1 MSKSKIGFIGL
12 GQMGVP
18 MVRCLLKQGYSV
30 SGFDLNAA
38 ALDSFSAESNFHSKS
53 SPGFVVDSS
62 DVIIFM
68 LPDSNVVD
76 QLLWGAGDLKSDSKS
91 GSEGVASK
99 LNSAQILI
107 DMGSSDPVRTRA
119 NAEKLKGLGIEFV
132 DAPVSGGVKRA
143 IDGTLSIMIGGEAKT
158 VDAVTPILSSM
169 GKTLTHVG
177 PSGAGHAVK
186 ALNNYVS
193 ASGLLAVC
201 EALVAAQKFGI
212 DPHLANRVFNTSTGK
227 NNTTDVKVEN
237 FMLSGTYASGF
248 SLALMRKDLQTALN
262 FIERMGTTDEFA
274 KQCVSS
280 WKAAEGTLAKG
291 ADHTAM
297 YKYIL
302 DQS

>member
-1 MSKSKIGFIGL
+1 MSLPKIGFIGL

-18 MVRCLLKQGYSV
+18 MVRCLLKNNYEV
-30 SGFDLNAA
+30 SGFDLNSAVLA
-38 ALDSFSAESNFHSKS
+38 SFSDDKSFHSKS
-53 SPGFVVDSS
+53 TPQGVVESS
-62 DVIIFM
+62 DVIVFM

-76 QLLWGAGDLKSDSKS
+76 QLLWGES
-91 GSEGVASK
+91 GTNGIAQY
-99 LNSAQILI
+99 LNAKKTLV

-119 NAEKLKGLGIEFV
+119 NADKLKAMGVAFV

-143 IDGTLSIMIGGEAKT
+143 VDGTLSIMIGGDA
-158 VDAVTPILSSM
+158 VAVNAVTPILSAM

-177 PSGAGHAVK
+177 QNGAGHAVK

-212 DPHLANRVFNTSTGK
+212 DPHLANKVFNTSTGK

-237 FMLSGTYASGF
+237 FMLSGTFGSGF
-248 SLALMRKDLQTALN
+248 SLALMRKDLQTALD
-262 FIERMGTTDEFA
+262 FIDRMGTPDDFA
-274 KQCVSS
+274 KQCVST
-280 WKAAEGTLAKG
+280 WKAAESTLNKG

-297 YKYIL
+297 YKFIL
-302 DQS
+302 EQ

>member
-1 MSKSKIGFIGL
+1 MSLPKIGFIGL

-18 MVRCLLKQGYSV
+18 MVRCLLKNNYEV
-30 SGFDLNAA
+30 SGFDLNSAVLA
-38 ALDSFSAESNFHSKS
+38 SFSDDKSFHSKS
-53 SPGFVVDSS
+53 TPQGVVESS
-62 DVIIFM
+62 DVIVFM

-76 QLLWGAGDLKSDSKS
+76 QLLWGES
-91 GSEGVASK
+91 GTNGIAQY
-99 LNSAQILI
+99 LNAKKTLV

-119 NAEKLKGLGIEFV
+119 NADKLKAMGVAFV

-143 IDGTLSIMIGGEAKT
+143 LDGTLSIMIGGDA
-158 VDAVTPILSSM
+158 VAVNAVTPILSAM

-177 PSGAGHAVK
+177 QNGAGHAVK

-212 DPHLANRVFNTSTGK
+212 DPHLANKVFNTSTGK

-237 FMLSGTYASGF
+237 FMLSGTFGSGF
-248 SLALMRKDLQTALN
+248 SLALMRKDLQTALD
-262 FIERMGTTDEFA
+262 FIDRMGTPDDFA
-274 KQCVSS
+274 KQCVST
-280 WKAAEGTLAKG
+280 WKAAESTLNKG

-297 YKYIL
+297 YKFIL
-302 DQS
+302 EQ

>member
-1 MSKSKIGFIGL
+1 MSQAKIGFIGL

-18 MVRCLLKQGYSV
+18 MVRCLLKGQYSV
-30 SGFDLNAA
+30 SGFDLNEA
-38 ALDSFSAESNFHSKS
+38 ALASFAGEAAFHSKT
-53 SPGFVVDSS
+53 SPGDVVDSS

-76 QLLWGAGDLKSDSKS
+76 QLLWGDSKS
-91 GSEGVASK
+91 KGIAQQLSSK
-99 LNSAQILI
+99 QVLI

-119 NAEKLKGLGIEFV
+119 NAEKLKALGMEFV

-143 IDGTLSIMIGGEAKT
+143 VDGTLSIMIGGGESTVKT
-158 VDAVTPILSSM
+158 VTPILSTM

-212 DPHLANRVFNTSTGK
+212 DPHLANKVFNTSTGK

-237 FMLSGTYASGF
+237 FMLSGTYGSGF
-248 SLALMRKDLQTALN
+248 SIALMRKDLQTALD
-262 FIERMGTTDEFA
+262 FIDRMGTPDNFA
-274 KQCVSS
+274 KQCVIT
-280 WKAAEGTLAKG
+280 WKAAEGSLAKG

-297 YKYIL
+297 YKFIL
-302 DQS
+302 DHQ

>member
-1 MSKSKIGFIGL
+1 VPTTKIGFIGL

-18 MVRCLLKQGYSV
+18 MVRCLLKAQYAV
-30 SGFDLNAA
+30 SGFDLNAGVLA
-38 ALDSFSAESNFHSKS
+38 SFSDEKLFHPKS
-53 SPGFVVDSS
+53 SPADVVGSS

-76 QLLWGAGDLKSDSKS
+76 QLLWGAS
-91 GSEGVASK
+91 GSNGIAQH
-99 LNSAQILI
+99 LNPKQILI
-107 DMGSSDPVRTRA
+107 DMGSSDPVRTRS
-119 NAEKLKGLGIEFV
+119 NAEKLQGLGVAFV

-143 IDGTLSIMIGGEAKT
+143 VDGTLSIMIGGEQNT
-158 VDAVTPILSSM
+158 VTGVTDILAAM

-177 PSGAGHAVK
+177 QNGAGHAVK

-212 DPHLANRVFNTSTGK
+212 DPHLANKVFNTSTGK

-237 FMLSGTYASGF
+237 FMLSGTFGSGF
-248 SLALMRKDLQTALN
+248 SLALMRKDLQTALD
-262 FIERMGTTDEFA
+262 FIDRMGTPDDFA
-274 KQCVSS
+274 KQCVNT

-297 YKYIL
+297 YKFIL
-302 DQS
+302 EK

>member
-1 MSKSKIGFIGL
+1 MFKAKIGFIGL

-18 MVRCLLKQGYSV
+18 MVRCLLKQGHSV

-38 ALDSFSAESNFHSKS
+38 ALGLFSDVPDFHSKP
-53 SPGFVVDSS
+53 SPSAVVESS
-62 DVIIFM
+62 DVLILM

-76 QLLWGAGDLKSDSKS
+76 KLLWSAG
-91 GSEGVASK
+91 GSEGSPKGIAEL

-119 NAEKLKGLGIEFV
+119 NAEKLKSLGIEFV

-143 IDGTLSIMIGGEAKT
+143 VDGTLSIMIGGGTST
-158 VDAVTPILSSM
+158 VEAVTPILSAM

-212 DPHLANRVFNTSTGK
+212 DPHLANKVFNTSTGK

-237 FMLSGTYASGF
+237 FMLSGTYGSGF
-248 SLALMRKDLQTALN
+248 SMSLMRKDLQTALD
-262 FIERMGTTDEFA
+262 FIDRMGTTDAFA

-280 WKAAEGTLAKG
+280 WSAAEGALAKG

>member
-1 MSKSKIGFIGL
+1 VSLPKIGFIGL

-18 MVRCLLKQGYSV
+18 MVRCLLKNNYEV
-30 SGFDLNAA
+30 SGFDLNSAVLA
-38 ALDSFSAESNFHSKS
+38 SFSDDKSFHSKS
-53 SPGFVVDSS
+53 TPQGVVESS
-62 DVIIFM
+62 DVIVFM

-76 QLLWGAGDLKSDSKS
+76 QLLWGES
-91 GSEGVASK
+91 GTNGIAQY
-99 LNSAQILI
+99 LNAKKTLV

-119 NAEKLKGLGIEFV
+119 NADKLKAMGVAFV

-143 IDGTLSIMIGGEAKT
+143 VDGTLSIMIGGDA
-158 VDAVTPILSSM
+158 VAVNAVTPILSAM

-177 PSGAGHAVK
+177 QNGAGHAVK

-212 DPHLANRVFNTSTGK
+212 DPHLANKVFNTSTGK

-237 FMLSGTYASGF
+237 FMLSGTFGSGF
-248 SLALMRKDLQTALN
+248 SLALMRKDLQTALD
-262 FIERMGTTDEFA
+262 FIDRMGTPDDFA
-274 KQCVSS
+274 KQCVST
-280 WKAAEGTLAKG
+280 WKAAESTLNKG

-297 YKYIL
+297 YKFIL
-302 DQS
+302 EQ